1 MFDGEA
7 ASLQALLQT
16 NTVHV
21 PKPIK
26 VHTSIMARVLGAAGM
41 AEHQQCEEQIMNLQA
56 IHAHW
61 MANHTKFLPVFHIG
75 L

>member
-26 VHTSIMARVLGAAGM
+26 VHTSIMSLGSWHGRGVRN
-41 AEHQQCEEQIMNLQA
+41 ERNLVHFPQKSME
-56 IHAHW
+56 I
-61 MANHTKFLPVFHIG
+61 N
-75 L
+75 

>member
-1 MFDGEA
+1 MFEGEA

-26 VHTSIMARVLGAAGM
+26 PAVQKLSETQSHTP
-41 AEHQQCEEQIMNLQA
+41 
-56 IHAHW
+56 
-61 MANHTKFLPVFHIG
+61 F
-75 L
+75 

>member
-26 VHTSIMARVLGAAGM
+26 VHTSIMGLGT
-41 AEHQQCEEQIMNLQA
+41 ELSIRSVKTEKL
-56 IHAHW
+56 
-61 MANHTKFLPVFHIG
+61 
-75 L
+75 

>member
-1 MFDGEA
+1 MAVLPRNSSASDHGYAPLQARVMFEGEA

-26 VHTSIMARVLGAAGM
+26 VQKLSDLTALGDVIASFK
-41 AEHQQCEEQIMNLQA
+41 N
-56 IHAHW
+56 
-61 MANHTKFLPVFHIG
+61 
-75 L
+75 